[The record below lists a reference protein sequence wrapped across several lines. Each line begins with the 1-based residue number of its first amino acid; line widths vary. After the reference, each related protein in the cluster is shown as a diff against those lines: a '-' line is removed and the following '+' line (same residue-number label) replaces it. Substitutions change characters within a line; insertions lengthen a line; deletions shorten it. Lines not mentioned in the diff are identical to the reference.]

1 MSFRCSWIQVPSWCL
16 YVCLDTALL
25 HTGFIL
31 RPTNNQLNTPWRFQ
45 QSSIL
50 PAKLPV
56 ALGHVAIPEPAT
68 AAREMGHFDWLN
80 LTPRHISVYRR

>member
-16 YVCLDTALL
+16 YVCFDTALL

-31 RPTNNQLNTPWRFQ
+31 RPTTNQLNTPWRFQ
-45 QSSIL
+45 QSSML

-68 AAREMGHFDWLN
+68 AAREMGHFVWLN
-80 LTPRHISVYRR
+80 LNPRNISVYRR